1 MLNENMVELN
11 KNYFMDNREILKSIP
26 DKSINLFLE
35 DMPYNTTQCDWEY
48 EVDLKEYWE
57 LRLPKLADNGVFI
70 LTGVEP
76 FSSKLR
82 LSNDKMYRVDWIWEK
97 DSAGNFMSIDY
108 NPFKIFEN
116 VIVFS
121 KSSSITFNP
130 IRIERN
136 DASLKRYK
144 IGNENIIKRNKK
156 EGAEHYNINYV
167 QSSISSDGYK
177 HPNNIVYFPKFDTD
191 RYAGIK
197 HPTRKPIALF
207 EYFIKTYTN
216 ENDLVF
222 DGYSGSGTTA
232 IACIR
237 NNRKYIICENKK
249 EYFDL
254 QTKRILEE
262 IDKTSL
268 FNSLGGRQDRIS
280 A

>member
-1 MLNENMVELN
+1 MMLETN
-11 KNYFMDNREILKSIP
+11 KNYFSDNREILKSIP

-216 ENDLVF
+216 ENDIVF

-249 EYFDL
+249 EYYDL

-268 FNSLGGRQDRIS
+268 FNESLGGRQDRIS